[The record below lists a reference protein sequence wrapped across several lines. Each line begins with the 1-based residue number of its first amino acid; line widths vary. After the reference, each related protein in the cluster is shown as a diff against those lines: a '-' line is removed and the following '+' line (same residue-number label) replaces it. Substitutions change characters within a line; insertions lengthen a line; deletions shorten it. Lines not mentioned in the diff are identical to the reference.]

1 MKMFLEQ
8 QISILECFLKDHMA
22 LKTEVMML
30 KNSTLITAI
39 SYIFQYIKTESSYF
53 K

>member
-1 MKMFLEQ
+1 MFLEQ

-30 KNSTLITAI
+30 KK
-39 SYIFQYIKTESSYF
+39 FYF
-53 K
+53 DHSNQLYFPIY